1 MKALSYISPLSRTRG
16 GIGFN
21 SDDRTS
27 SRLEEMG
34 CTVGETTLP
43 GELRPY
49 SKRLGK
55 GQVFDF
61 YQVIEPCAC
70 CGEEHP
76 VNVVMLCAKCARETI
91 REATPSQ
98 SESIRHHV
106 ERHVA
111 NFRRSM
117 NLALA

>member
-1 MKALSYISPLSRTRG
+1 MKHLTFTSSLSRTRG
-16 GIGFN
+16 GIGFS

-55 GQVFDF
+55 GQTWDF
-61 YQVIEPCAC
+61 FRVEDVCAC
-70 CGEEHP
+70 CGQEKP
-76 VNVVMLCAKCARETI
+76 VNIVMLCGDCAREELRKAEPEQKI
-91 REATPSQ
+91 Q
-98 SESIRHHV
+98 HHV
-106 ERHVA
+106 QRHVA
-111 NFRRSM
+111 NFRRYL
-117 NLALA
+117 NLQFAV